1 MKWTTKDGTK
11 IAIRDMTDSH
21 IVNVIKLMNK
31 KLKTNYS
38 FVGDRKQLEKNLKR
52 IKRDIDAWNEERE
65 DTYYSNQ
72 QW

>member
-11 IAIRDMTDSH
+11 IAIKDMTDSH
-21 IVNVIKLMNK
+21 IVNAIKIFNK

-38 FVGDRKQLEKNLKR
+38 FVGDRKQLEKSLKS
-52 IKRDIDAWNEERE
+52 IKLYIDELNDAYE
-65 DTYYSNQ
+65 DAYYENQ